1 MTQVE
6 KMRDALMGFYRE
18 TFAKSLK
25 IRTTK
30 RNVILY
36 LTRPERKVVARFDIA
51 FAGDADLETTTS
63 LAMRMADA
71 CKDAVVG
78 HLVDAEMHKMDEAT
92 LPPDPKPEPL
102 EQAKAI
108 VEDNAARLSDMVD
121 AAKYAVEPEE
131 KPKQPAKA
139 DALSLF
145 LDGV

>member
-18 TFAKSLK
+18 AFAKSLK

-36 LTRPERKVVARFDIA
+36 VARPERKVVARFDIA

-92 LPPDPKPEPL
+92 LPPEPKPEPL

-108 VEDNAARLSDMVD
+108 VEANAV
-121 AAKYAVEPEE
+121 AVEIPVAVA
-131 KPKQPAKA
+131 KQPAKA

>member
-36 LTRPERKVVARFDIA
+36 IARPERKVVARFDIA
-51 FAGDADLETTTS
+51 FAGDAESETTTS

-92 LPPDPKPEPL
+92 LPPEPKPEPL

-108 VEDNAARLSDMVD
+108 VEANARMGDMVD
-121 AAKYAVEPEE
+121 AAKYAVEPDT

>member
-25 IRTTK
+25 VRK
-30 RNVILY
+30 SKKNVVLY
-36 LTRPERKVVARFDIA
+36 IAKPEHKVVARFSLD
-51 FAGDADLETTTS
+51 FAVGGGESTES
-63 LAMRMADA
+63 LAVRLADA

-92 LPPDPKPEPL
+92 LPPEPKPEPL

-108 VEDNAARLSDMVD
+108 VEANAV
-121 AAKYAVEPEE
+121 AVEIPVAVA
-131 KPKQPAKA
+131 KQPAKA

>member
-36 LTRPERKVVARFDIA
+36 IARPERKVVARFDIA

-92 LPPDPKPEPL
+92 LPPEPKPEPL

-108 VEDNAARLSDMVD
+108 VEANAV
-121 AAKYAVEPEE
+121 AVEIPVAVA
-131 KPKQPAKA
+131 KQPAKD

>member
-1 MTQVE
+1 
-6 KMRDALMGFYRE
+6 
-18 TFAKSLK
+18 
-25 IRTTK
+25 
-30 RNVILY
+30 
-36 LTRPERKVVARFDIA
+36 VVARFDIA

-78 HLVDAEMHKMDEAT
+78 HLVDAEMHKMDEAA
-92 LPPDPKPEPL
+92 LPPGPKLETL

-108 VEDNAARLSDMVD
+108 VEANAV
-121 AAKYAVEPEE
+121 AVEIPVAVA
-131 KPKQPAKA
+131 KQPAKA

>member
-121 AAKYAVEPEE
+121 AAKYAVEPDA
-131 KPKQPAKA
+131 KPKQPTKA

>member
-25 IRTTK
+25 IRTIK

-36 LTRPERKVVARFDIA
+36 IARPERKVVARFDIA
-51 FAGDADLETTTS
+51 FAGDAESETTTS

-92 LPPDPKPEPL
+92 LPPGPKLETL

-108 VEDNAARLSDMVD
+108 VEANAV
-121 AAKYAVEPEE
+121 AVEIPVAVA
-131 KPKQPAKA
+131 KQPAKA

>member
-36 LTRPERKVVARFDIA
+36 IARPERKVVARFDIA

-92 LPPDPKPEPL
+92 LPPGHKLEPL

-108 VEDNAARLSDMVD
+108 VEANAV
-121 AAKYAVEPEE
+121 AVEIPVAVA
-131 KPKQPAKA
+131 KQPAKD